1 MSNFSLSR
9 LTELYLKM
17 QSDPLTLPSSIA
29 NANYCLF
36 SKLGLDLNVAGIK
49 RPDITGSRTDLPG
62 TRGRM
67 GGTWS
72 YEGSLAGSGT
82 VGTAPDVDPILQ
94 SVFGQAGAAAG
105 SPVSSFGY
113 ALSDSLL
120 TFALFKFRTPSTLT
134 QQVGMGCIAKDLEV
148 SMGADV
154 A

>member
-9 LTELYLKM
+9 QTELYLKV
-17 QSDPLTLPSSIA
+17 QTVDPLTLPTSIT
-29 NANYCLF
+29 NTNYCLF
-36 SKLGLDLNVAGIK
+36 TKLGLDLTVGSIK
-49 RPDITGSRTDLPG
+49 RADVTGSRTDLPG

-105 SPVSSFGY
+105 SPVSSYGY
-113 ALSDSLL
+113 TLSDNLI
-120 TFALFKFRTPSTLT
+120 TFALYKFRTPSTL
-134 QQVGMGCIAKDLEV
+134 
-148 SMGADV
+148 
-154 A
+154 